1 MLLAHYLLAQ
11 AQHKFCFCNM
21 GRNFRCL
28 IVFEVQRIKVR
39 SAVHRDIHNLATQF
53 LHEGRVL
60 IFGIYDIETCFCEAQ
75 IQHQNFQLNKH
86 GFAAAGGSD
95 NHCIAVHKASAKPD
109 DEVAGHG
116 VSAVTNAARCENFL
130 GIERY
135 KCCQRFRQHR
145 AHTFNAP
152 QTVGHGRVKGA
163 FLLKVQLGESAVIVC
178 RRGFQ
183 CIGFQREIF
192 QCVGKVSD
200 GEQAQ
205 KHLLVVL
212 RHFFADV
219 GNDAVLL
226 LRPLR
231 YGGSEVQIFHG
242 FLIETDFLGIG
253 FHLCAVDFLE
263 SILGFHRFNVN
274 G

>member
-1 MLLAHYLLAQ
+1 M
-11 AQHKFCFCNM
+11 
-21 GRNFRCL
+21 R
-28 IVFEVQRIKVR
+28 
-39 SAVHRDIHNLATQF
+39 
-53 LHEGRVL
+53 
-60 IFGIYDIETCFCEAQ
+60 
-75 IQHQNFQLNKH
+75 
-86 GFAAAGGSD
+86 
-95 NHCIAVHKASAKPD
+95 
-109 DEVAGHG
+109 
-116 VSAVTNAARCENFL
+116 
-130 GIERY
+130 IERY

-145 AHTFNAP
+145 AHALDAA
-152 QTVGHGRVKGA
+152 QTVGHGRVKGT
-163 FLLKVQLGESAVIVC
+163 FLLKVQLGESAVIVR

-192 QCVGKVSD
+192 QCVSKVSD

-205 KHLLVVL
+205 KHLLVIF
-212 RHFFADV
+212 RHFFTDA

-231 YGGSEVQIFHG
+231 HGRCKVEIFHG

-253 FHLCAVDFLE
+253 FHLRIVNFFE

>member
-1 MLLAHYLLAQ
+1 M
-11 AQHKFCFCNM
+11 
-21 GRNFRCL
+21 R
-28 IVFEVQRIKVR
+28 
-39 SAVHRDIHNLATQF
+39 
-53 LHEGRVL
+53 
-60 IFGIYDIETCFCEAQ
+60 
-75 IQHQNFQLNKH
+75 
-86 GFAAAGGSD
+86 
-95 NHCIAVHKASAKPD
+95 
-109 DEVAGHG
+109 
-116 VSAVTNAARCENFL
+116 
-130 GIERY
+130 IERY

-145 AHTFNAP
+145 AHTLDAA

-163 FLLKVQLGESAVIVC
+163 LLLKVQLGESAVIVC

-192 QCVGKVSD
+192 QRVSKVSD

-205 KHLLVVL
+205 KHLLVIF
-212 RHFFADV
+212 RHFFTDA

-263 SILGFHRFNVN
+263 SILGFHWFNVN

>member
-1 MLLAHYLLAQ
+1 MLLAHYLLTQ
-11 AQHKFCFCNM
+11 AQHKFCLSNM
-21 GRNFRCL
+21 RRYFRCL

-39 SAVHRDIHNLATQF
+39 SAVHRDIHNLAAQF
-53 LHEGRVL
+53 LHKRRVL

-75 IQHQNFQLNKH
+75 VQHKDFQLNKH
-86 GFAAAGGSD
+86 GFTAAGGGD
-95 NHCIAVHKASAKPD
+95 NHRIAVDKASAQPD

-116 VSAVTNAARCENFL
+116 VSTVTNAARCENFL

-145 AHTFNAP
+145 AHALDAA
-152 QTVGHGRVKGA
+152 QTVGHSRIKGA
-163 FLLKVQLGESAVIVC
+163 FLLKIQLGESAVIVR

-192 QCVGKVSD
+192 QCVSKVSD

-231 YGGSEVQIFHG
+231 HGGSEVQIFHG

-253 FHLCAVDFLE
+253 FHLRIVNFFE
-263 SILGFHRFNVN
+263 SILGFHRLNVD
-274 G
+274 

>member
-1 MLLAHYLLAQ
+1 MLLAHYLLTQ
-11 AQHKFCFCNM
+11 AQHKFCLGNM
-21 GRNFRCL
+21 GRYFRCL
-28 IVFEVQRIKVR
+28 IVFEVKRIKVR

-60 IFGIYDIETCFCEAQ
+60 IFGIYDIESSLSKPQ
-75 IQHQNFQLNKH
+75 IQHKDFQLNKH

-95 NHCIAVHKASAKPD
+95 NHRIAVDKASAQPD
-109 DEVAGHG
+109 DEIAGHG
-116 VSAVTNAARCENFL
+116 VSAVTNAARCENL
-130 GIERY
+130 LRIERY

-145 AHTFNAP
+145 AHALDAA

-163 FLLKVQLGESAVIVC
+163 FLLKIKFCESAVIVC

-192 QCVGKVSD
+192 QCVSKVSD

-205 KHLLVVL
+205 KHLLVIF
-212 RHFFADV
+212 RHFFTDA
-219 GNDAVLL
+219 GNDAILF

-231 YGGSEVQIFHG
+231 YGGSEVEIFHG

-253 FHLCAVDFLE
+253 FHLRIVNFFE
-263 SILGFHRFNVN
+263 SILGFHRLNVD
-274 G
+274 

>member
-1 MLLAHYLLAQ
+1 MLLAHYLLTQ
-11 AQHKFCFCNM
+11 AQHKFCLGNM
-21 GRNFRCL
+21 GRYFRCL
-28 IVFEVQRIKVR
+28 IVFEVKRIKVR

-86 GFAAAGGSD
+86 GFTAAGGSD
-95 NHCIAVHKASAKPD
+95 NHRIAVDKASAQPD
-109 DEVAGHG
+109 DEIAGHG

-130 GIERY
+130 RIERY

-145 AHTFNAP
+145 AHALDAA
-152 QTVGHGRVKGA
+152 QTVGHSRIKGA
-163 FLLKVQLGESAVIVC
+163 FLLKIKFCKSAIIVC
-178 RRGFQ
+178 CCGFQ
-183 CIGFQREIF
+183 CIGFQCKVLQRIR
-192 QCVGKVSD
+192 KVSN
-200 GEQAQ
+200 GEQGQ
-205 KHLLVVL
+205 KHLLVVF
-212 RHFFADV
+212 RHFLADA

-231 YGGSEVQIFHG
+231 HGRCKVQIFHG

-253 FHLCAVDFLE
+253 FHLRIVNFFE
-263 SILGFHRFNVN
+263 SILGFHRLNVD
-274 G
+274 

>member
-1 MLLAHYLLAQ
+1 M
-11 AQHKFCFCNM
+11 
-21 GRNFRCL
+21 
-28 IVFEVQRIKVR
+28 
-39 SAVHRDIHNLATQF
+39 
-53 LHEGRVL
+53 
-60 IFGIYDIETCFCEAQ
+60 
-75 IQHQNFQLNKH
+75 
-86 GFAAAGGSD
+86 
-95 NHCIAVHKASAKPD
+95 
-109 DEVAGHG
+109 
-116 VSAVTNAARCENFL
+116 

-145 AHTFNAP
+145 AHALDAA

-163 FLLKVQLGESAVIVC
+163 FLLKVQLGESAVIVR

-192 QCVGKVSD
+192 QCVSKVSD

-253 FHLCAVDFLE
+253 FHLRIVNFFE
-263 SILGFHRFNVN
+263 SILGFHRLNVD
-274 G
+274 

>member
-1 MLLAHYLLAQ
+1 MLLAHYLLTQ
-11 AQHKFCFCNM
+11 AQHKFCLGNM

-39 SAVHRDIHNLATQF
+39 SAVHRDIHNLAAQF

-86 GFAAAGGSD
+86 GFTAAGGSD
-95 NHCIAVHKASAKPD
+95 YHRIAVYEGSAQPD
-109 DEVAGHG
+109 DEIACHG
-116 VSAVTNAARCENFL
+116 VSAITNAARSKDFL
-130 GIERY
+130 GIEWH
-135 KCCQRFRQHR
+135 KGSQRFCQHCSN
-145 AHTFNAP
+145 TLDAP
-152 QTVGHGRVKGA
+152 QTVGHGRVKGP
-163 FLLKVQLGESAVIVC
+163 FLLKIKLCKSAIIVC
-178 RRGFQ
+178 CCGFQ

-192 QCVGKVSD
+192 QCVSKVSD

-205 KHLLVVL
+205 KHLLVIF
-212 RHFFADV
+212 RHFFTDA
-219 GNDAVLL
+219 GNDAILF

-253 FHLCAVDFLE
+253 FHLGIVNFLKGIFRLHRLNVD
-263 SILGFHRFNVN
+263 
-274 G
+274 